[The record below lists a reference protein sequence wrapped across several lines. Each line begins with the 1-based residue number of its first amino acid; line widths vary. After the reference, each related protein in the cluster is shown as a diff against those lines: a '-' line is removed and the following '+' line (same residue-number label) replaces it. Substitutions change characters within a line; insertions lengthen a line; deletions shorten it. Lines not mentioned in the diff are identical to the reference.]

1 MKAKE
6 IKDYILSKLSK
17 SGYTYFGTFE
27 VVKSDH
33 VFLNC
38 DLAISWDDMDCDGNI
53 DPHCEWV
60 NDEMIASAIN
70 QAEEEAPFEVSEA
83 FVYGVIQIL
92 TLGDWM
98 WD

>member
-1 MKAKE
+1 MKALQ
-6 IKDYILSKLSK
+6 IKNYILSRIEE
-17 SGYTYFGTFE
+17 SGYTNFGSFE
-27 VVKSDH
+27 IIKDGD
-33 VFLNC
+33 L
-38 DLAISWDDMDCDGNI
+38 LAISWDDEDCDGNI

-83 FVYGVIQIL
+83 FLYGVIQIL